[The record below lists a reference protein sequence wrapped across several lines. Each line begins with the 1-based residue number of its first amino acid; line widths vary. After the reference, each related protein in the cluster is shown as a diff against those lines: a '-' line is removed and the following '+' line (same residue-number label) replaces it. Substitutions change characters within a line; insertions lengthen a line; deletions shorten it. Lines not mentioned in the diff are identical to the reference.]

1 MTDIVIRQV
10 PKELYARLKQSAE
23 VDYRDLNQEI
33 VILLERSLFEEPS
46 RLPDPL
52 QGTFPIDGE
61 WLRQAREE
69 RGE

>member
-1 MTDIVIRQV
+1 MTDILIRQV
-10 PKELYARLKQSAE
+10 PEELYARLKQSAE
-23 VDYRDLNQEI
+23 VNHRDLNQEI
-33 VILLERSLFEEPS
+33 IILLERSLFEEPS

-52 QGTFPIDGE
+52 QGTFPIDDE